1 MRQPKSKEKIRRDQI
16 LEVAA
21 KLFRKKGF
29 RATSVRMIASEMNM
43 EAASLY
49 NHISSKQD
57 ILKELLL
64 TLASEFMQGMEIIEK
79 SGKNPFE
86 KLEMLVSLHVK
97 LTLAHPDQI
106 SLITGEWV
114 HLEDPFLS
122 QYMIHRTAYEQRFKA
137 IISEGMKEG
146 FIEKVDIDMAVFSIL
161 SSLHWLYSWSGR
173 HRDIAVEELEK
184 EIKQCLLLGLKK
196 RETFS

>member
-1 MRQPKSKEKIRRDQI
+1 MRTPKSKQKIRREQI
-16 LEVAA
+16 LDVAA
-21 KLFRKKGF
+21 RLFRKKGF
-29 RATSVRMIASEMNM
+29 KATSVRMIATEMNM

-64 TLASEFMQGMEIIEK
+64 QMADEFTKGMAAVEK
-79 SGKNPFE
+79 SKLNPFE
-86 KLEMLVSLHVK
+86 KLELLVGLHVK
-97 LTLAHPDQI
+97 LTLDHPDQI

-114 HLEDPFLS
+114 HLEEPAFQ
-122 QYMIHRTAYEQRFKA
+122 QYMALRSDYEMRFKS
-137 IISEGMKEG
+137 ILSEGMKQG
-146 FIEKVDIDMAVFSIL
+146 YIEKVDIEMALFSIL

-173 HRDIAVEELEK
+173 HPDLKAADLEK

-196 RETFS
+196 RESTQ

>member
-1 MRQPKSKEKIRRDQI
+1 MRQPKSKEKIRKDQI
-16 LEVAA
+16 LQVAA
-21 KLFRKKGF
+21 RLFRKKGF
-29 RATSVRMIASEMNM
+29 SATSVRMIASEMNM

-64 TLASEFMQGMEIIEK
+64 TLAREFMEGMETVEK
-79 SGKNPFE
+79 SDANPFQ

-114 HLEDPFLS
+114 HLEEPMLS
-122 QYMIHRTAYEQRFKA
+122 QYVAHRSDYEKRFKS
-137 IISEGMKEG
+137 IISDGMKEG
-146 FIEKVDIDMAVFSIL
+146 FIEKIDVDMAVFSIL

-173 HRDIAVEELEK
+173 HRELAAEEIEK
-184 EIKQCLLLGLKK
+184 EIKQCLLYGLKK
-196 RETFS
+196 RESFS